1 MLYRSILSSLFALA
15 ATSTLPAQSAAEAR
29 AKPQARLKALVI
41 DGQNNHNWRQ
51 TTPLLSATLQ
61 HSGRFDVAVISSP
74 ADKEEFAAFAPKFSD
89 YDVVVSNYNGQ
100 LWPKAAREAFS
111 KYVREGGGGG
121 EGQGGEMCERGG
133 GAGV

>member
-15 ATSTLPAQSAAEAR
+15 ATSTLPAQSAAEER

-61 HSGRFDVAVISSP
+61 HSG
-74 ADKEEFAAFAPKFSD
+74 KWT
-89 YDVVVSNYNGQ
+89 
-100 LWPKAAREAFS
+100 WPSAFS
-111 KYVREGGGGG
+111 SGGG
-121 EGQGGEMCERGG
+121 
-133 GAGV
+133 